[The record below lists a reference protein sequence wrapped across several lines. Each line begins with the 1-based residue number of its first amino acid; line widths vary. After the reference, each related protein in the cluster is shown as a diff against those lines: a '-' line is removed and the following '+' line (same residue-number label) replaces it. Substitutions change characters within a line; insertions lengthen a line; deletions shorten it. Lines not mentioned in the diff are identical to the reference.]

1 MDRAAGPK
9 FLIFM
14 SFALEDRLVE
24 AVEASSRGQAVAK
37 KDTVPGAHGQGE
49 NGKQLKIGGINFR
62 RAQTG
67 RPARLH

>member
-24 AVEASSRGQAVAK
+24 AVEELDDPRCHAITLGV
-37 KDTVPGAHGQGE
+37 
-49 NGKQLKIGGINFR
+49 
-62 RAQTG
+62 
-67 RPARLH
+67 